1 VQHQLSVGRL
11 FVRQVRW
18 SWILHLQNVRHSDA
32 SWLKI
37 TSATYAGTAGSVSF
51 TSDANPTYGNENWR
65 DQGWRSS
72 LSRHARSL
80 DVHLYASEL
89 GAAFPWSGGDG
100 NIPIA
105 FAPAGCGA
113 PAVLVN
119 SPPGMLTLTGVTSGS
134 GVYTQQYNVGIYDSF
149 INYVRTAQIVMKG
162 QVYTVKQSSR

>member
-1 VQHQLSVGRL
+1 VIKVGD
-11 FVRQVRW
+11 QVYPVTQAASTCIYTPQ
-18 SWILHLQNVRHSDA
+18 SW
-32 SWLKI
+32 
-37 TSATYAGTAGSVSF
+37 
-51 TSDANPTYGNENWR
+51 
-65 DQGWRSS
+65 
-72 LSRHARSL
+72 ARYS
-80 DVHLYASEL
+80 
-89 GAAFPWSGGDG
+89 PWSGGDG

-162 QVYTVKQSSR
+162 QVYTVKQWW